1 MNNVTEAASAN
12 VDHDAVQEDGI
23 VPSVPRLGW
32 PGRMVGEHHRVDD
45 VAVGDVHGP
54 HDVAALSRSIES
66 LVSPT
71 STFDFSLDWMQFNGV
86 TRDGG
91 AAHAA
96 MMTRR

>member
-1 MNNVTEAASAN
+1 LNNVTEAASAN

-54 HDVAALSRSIES
+54 HDVAAPID
-66 LVSPT
+66 V
-71 STFDFSLDWMQFNGV
+71 D
-86 TRDGG
+86 RDLGL
-91 AAHAA
+91 AHIDL
-96 MMTRR
+96 

>member
-1 MNNVTEAASAN
+1 MYLASGGRGAWSAN
-12 VDHDAVQEDGI
+12 TIASTTWRSATST
-23 VPSVPRLGW
+23 VPTTSRP
-32 PGRMVGEHHRVDD
+32 
-45 VAVGDVHGP
+45 
-54 HDVAALSRSIES
+54 LSTSIEI

-71 STFDFSLDWMQFNGV
+71 STCDFSLDWMQFNGV